1 MEIKEMVLKILEKNN
16 EKYGKTFSSNHEFY
30 AVFKEEFEEAQ
41 AELENIES
49 YLDSIWDY
57 IKDDNFEGVSNY
69 NEDLGNIIEKG
80 IKELLQ
86 MAAISEKYKQQFP
99 GSNIL

>member
-1 MEIKEMVLKILEKNN
+1 MEIREIVLEILEKNN
-16 EKYGKTFSSNHEFY
+16 EKYGKAFASNHEFY

-41 AELENIES
+41 EELENIES
-49 YLDSIWDY
+49 CLEDIWDY
-57 IKDDNFEGVSNY
+57 IKNDNFEGAANY
-69 NEDLGNIIEKG
+69 NIDLGNLIAKCFS
-80 IKELLQ
+80 ELLQ